1 MQLIHTL
8 SATQFD
14 EVYRYL
20 AQRSY
25 WSKGIDKS
33 LLKRALQHSLCF
45 ALVDDKQLLA
55 FGRVV
60 TDHATFANLLDVFVL
75 EQYRGQGLGKK
86 LIDAVMT
93 HPDLQTLRRFT
104 LATKDAH
111 GLYQQFGFTPIADPN
126 IAMEKYVASIYAV

>member
-45 ALVDDKQLLA
+45 ALVDGKQLLA

-126 IAMEKYVASIYAV
+126 IAMEKYVASIYTV

>member
-45 ALVDDKQLLA
+45 ALVDGKQLLA